1 MRRLPLILLNLMG
14 VFAFVGPFFLALPTS
29 GSNYS
34 ARASDAPWLLA
45 LIVPLLVA
53 AVLAEMMRG
62 GLDSK
67 SLALLGVLAAC
78 SALLRLP
85 FSFAGANLFF
95 FLPICAGFVFG
106 STFGFLLGSLG
117 IAVSALISGGVGPW
131 LPFQMFAA
139 GWVGAGSGALRSIL
153 ERTSH
158 IAKLEIAVM
167 CTYGAL
173 AAFVYGGLLNLY
185 FWPVM
190 ATGNASIAWNPGLGL
205 ADALRHYR
213 NFYLLTSA
221 GWDAM
226 GAFANAFLLALLGPP
241 VVFVLRRHR
250 QRFSLTQ
257 LGHVSSDSET
267 ETLSTAQSRRSY

>member
-1 MRRLPLILLNLMG
+1 MPLILLNLLG
-14 VFAFVGPFFLALPTS
+14 VFAFIAPFFLALPTS
-29 GSNYS
+29 ASTTA

-45 LIVPLLVA
+45 LIAPLLVG

-67 SLALLGVLAAC
+67 SVALLGVLAAC

-117 IAVSALISGGVGPW
+117 IAASALISGGVGPW

-139 GWVGAGSGALRSIL
+139 GWIGAGSGALRGVL
-153 ERTSH
+153 ERISH
-158 IAKLEIAVM
+158 LPRLETTVM
-167 CTYGAL
+167 CAYGAL
-173 AAFVYGGLLNLY
+173 AAFIYGGLLNLY

-190 ATGNASIAWNPGLGL
+190 ATGNASIGWQPGLGL
-205 ADALRHYR
+205 ADTLHHYR
-213 NFYLLTSA
+213 IFYLLTSA
-221 GWDAM
+221 GWDSM
-226 GAFANAFLLALLGPP
+226 GALANALLLAVLGPS
-241 VVFVLRRHR
+241 VLFILRRHR
-250 QRFSLTQ
+250 QRFSFTLIQPPITEPEVG
-257 LGHVSSDSET
+257 LPTKRSST
-267 ETLSTAQSRRSY
+267 RSYLP